1 MQPMSASGVA
11 RPLPWRAPIPAF
23 WLREIPVFALGAILG
38 QQLVRL
44 DSRAQLAMA
53 RYASSVHRFQSRGER
68 TRAGNGA
75 GQWWH

>member
-38 QQLVRL
+38 QQLVCWT
-44 DSRAQLAMA
+44 
-53 RYASSVHRFQSRGER
+53 RGQVPGR
-68 TRAGNGA
+68 DGA
-75 GQWWH
+75 LCLFSPPIPVPR